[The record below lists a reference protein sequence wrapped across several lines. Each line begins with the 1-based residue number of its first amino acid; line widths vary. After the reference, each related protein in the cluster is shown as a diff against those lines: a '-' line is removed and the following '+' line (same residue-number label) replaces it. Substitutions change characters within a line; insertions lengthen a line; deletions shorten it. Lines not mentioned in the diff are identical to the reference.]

1 MDPRFLHICFLLGY
15 AAMAHSLQVS
25 PRYEINDI
33 MSQPV
38 FSTQRDLL
46 VLALREAL
54 DMDPS
59 DPLSFYQ
66 IGGIHGMPARPWKNI
81 TNQTSPYDATTAAA
95 DRARIEYLNG
105 LIDRTKQKINAEG
118 GLTDFFANP
127 VKAFNPVE
135 FGIKFEELADA
146 RAELVNSKKYQDEI
160 ATLQERTYAT
170 GLEGL
175 VKTTQATKD
184 EI

>member
-66 IGGIHGMPARPWKNI
+66 IGGIHGMPARPWKNV
-81 TNQTSPYDATTAAA
+81 TNQTSPYDATTAAN
-95 DRARIEYLNG
+95 RWMGYCEHGEGRRG
-105 LIDRTKQKINAEG
+105 MTHGRT
-118 GLTDFFANP
+118 
-127 VKAFNPVE
+127 
-135 FGIKFEELADA
+135 
-146 RAELVNSKKYQDEI
+146 
-160 ATLQERTYAT
+160 
-170 GLEGL
+170 
-175 VKTTQATKD
+175 
-184 EI
+184 